1 MNNFF
6 IITIN
11 ACWCWL
17 FICLCF
23 VFYIFFLQIAENN
36 KFKKKASRTKFCNF
50 ISLLLLKVGLV
61 IPVEQQINFVLP
73 QVFPLKFIW
82 DHFYI
87 IIIHKIFFFNWN
99 ITSSPYLE
107 MLKVKVIKLLF
118 LFLLGDCNIHCC
130 FL

>member
-36 KFKKKASRTKFCNF
+36 KFKKKASRPKFCNF

-87 IIIHKIFFFNWN
+87 IIIHKIIFFNWN